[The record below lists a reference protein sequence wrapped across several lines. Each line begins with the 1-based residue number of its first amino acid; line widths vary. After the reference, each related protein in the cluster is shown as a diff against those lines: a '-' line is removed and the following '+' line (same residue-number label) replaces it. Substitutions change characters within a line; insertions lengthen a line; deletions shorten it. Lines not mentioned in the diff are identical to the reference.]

1 MVEDLLP
8 EGALGPIEHGEDR
21 VHQQVVPRAIVQNAF
36 RTGRPSPR
44 PMVLRDHVHPA
55 HAIATMSPIRARLLE
70 QLIACAVGRPRGP
83 EQQQQGENGYG
94 EGQWP
99 TIIAAAR
106 NTAVERCDM

>member
-36 RTGRPSPR
+36 RTGRPSSR
-44 PMVLRDHVHPA
+44 PMVLRNHVHPA

-70 QLIACAVGRPRGP
+70 QLIA
-83 EQQQQGENGYG
+83 
-94 EGQWP
+94 
-99 TIIAAAR
+99 
-106 NTAVERCDM
+106 